1 MDRRPPGRRRGQRS
15 RLTPMPGIRLHAGE
29 RPAAS
34 LPCASHSPMPAVA
47 CGRLAARQVQPP
59 RPRTRADAASGRI
72 KAMSHS
78 HTKSLEGKLEIRA
91 LELAQVLISNA
102 IIIF

>member
-1 MDRRPPGRRRGQRS
+1 
-15 RLTPMPGIRLHAGE
+15 
-29 RPAAS
+29 
-34 LPCASHSPMPAVA
+34 MPAVA

-59 RPRTRADAASGRI
+59 RPHTRADTASGRI